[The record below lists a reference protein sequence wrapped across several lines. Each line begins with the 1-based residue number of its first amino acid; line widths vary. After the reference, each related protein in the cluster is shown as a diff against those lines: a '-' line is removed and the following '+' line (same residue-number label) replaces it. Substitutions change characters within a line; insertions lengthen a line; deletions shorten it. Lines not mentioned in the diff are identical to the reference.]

1 MRLRTNSAT
10 VITALVCD
18 LRMAGAGDLQFALN
32 EVRIGIPM
40 ACCLLRDH
48 QTCSRHFIGHEMT
61 LFGQVYDLS
70 AAQHMGVVNR
80 IVPSERLIDEAVA
93 WAGAVE
99 SGCHAAYA
107 FTKRALQAATLR
119 AIDDARRLDLDL
131 LASRMIDPGSLRPMR
146 VVTVSLRAEIQHGRF
161 RRESLAM
168 SALSQERT
176 S

>member
-1 MRLRTNSAT
+1 
-10 VITALVCD
+10 
-18 LRMAGAGDLQFALN
+18 
-32 EVRIGIPM
+32 
-40 ACCLLRDH
+40 
-48 QTCSRHFIGHEMT
+48 MT

-99 SGCHAAYA
+99 PGCHPAYA

-131 LASRMIDPGSLRPMR
+131 LASRMTDPGSLRAHARRYRELKGLDP
-146 VVTVSLRAEIQHGRF
+146 TWEIA
-161 RRESLAM
+161 S
-168 SALSQERT
+168 
-176 S
+176 